1 MIPAG
6 KLWLFCLAALLL
18 ALTPGPNWLYL
29 VSRTLAQGRAAGMAS
44 LCGTTA
50 GVAVHMV
57 AAAFGLSALLLA
69 IPTAFDVIRFA
80 GATYLI
86 WMAITTLRPAARQFV
101 HDVVPVADRA
111 ALMRQGLLIGI
122 LNPKV
127 ALFYLALF
135 PQFLDLARG
144 SLLTQSLL
152 LGSIQIAIVVVV
164 DAAVVVLAS
173 VAAKRLARHP
183 RWMSTQRF
191 MLGSAFGVLAG
202 WLLVDSRRT

>member
-1 MIPAG
+1 MIPAE
-6 KLWLFCLAALLL
+6 KLWLFCLASSLL
-18 ALTPGPNWLYL
+18 ALTPGPSWFY
-29 VSRTLAQGRAAGMAS
+29 VASRTLAERRRAGMLS

-57 AAAFGLSALLLA
+57 AAALGLSALLLA
-69 IPTAFDVIRFA
+69 LPLAFDVIRFA

-86 WMAITTLRPAARQFV
+86 WLALATLRAAGPRFV
-101 HDVVPVADRA
+101 PGALPVGNCG
-111 ALMRQGLLIGI
+111 ALFRQGLLNGI

-144 SLLTQSLL
+144 SLLAQSLL
-152 LGSIQIAIVVVV
+152 LGAIQIAIVVVV
-164 DAAVVVLAS
+164 DAGLVLLAG

-183 RWMSTQRF
+183 RWIDTQRWVP
-191 MLGSAFGVLAG
+191 GAAFGVLAG
-202 WLLVDSRRT
+202 RLLVDSRRH